1 MAKRRLGSGIDDMF
15 SANLVADEA
24 PKNAKTT
31 LKISHIE
38 PKQGQPRKTFEN
50 EPLSQLADSIAAFG
64 VLQPILVREI
74 ASDRYQIVAGE
85 RRWRASR
92 LAGLD
97 EIPAII
103 IDGDEKDAAQ
113 IAIIENVQREDLNPL
128 EEAEAYR
135 SLAEEYNMTQ
145 EELSARIGK
154 SRSAIANSMRLL
166 DLPDEVLAMVASK
179 DITAGHARTLLGL
192 RADED
197 IITLARQTVAKGWSV
212 RALEDEVRK
221 FLRRKKAEENG
232 ENEQENDSEVV
243 VDYAKELER
252 RMQNHLGRRVKISL
266 TGKQKTVTLYFED
279 NEDLDNLLR
288 DVCGERF
295 NEEA

>member
-1 MAKRRLGSGIDDMF
+1 MAKRGLGAGLDNLF
-15 SANLVADEA
+15 SDNMLAEESA
-24 PKNAKTT
+24 KNAKTQI
-31 LKISHIE
+31 KISLIE
-38 PKQGQPRKTFEN
+38 PKVGQPRKTFEN

-74 ASDRYQIVAGE
+74 AADRYQIVAGE

-103 IDGDEKDAAQ
+103 IDGDEKEAAQ
-113 IAIIENVQREDLNPL
+113 IALIENVQREDLNPL

-145 EELSARIGK
+145 EELSTRIGK
-154 SRSAIANSMRLL
+154 SRPAIANAMRLL

-179 DITAGHARTLLGL
+179 DLSAGHARTLLSL
-192 RADED
+192 RDDED
-197 IITLARQTVAKGWSV
+197 MIALAKLTIAKGLSV
-212 RALEDEVRK
+212 RALEEEVKK
-221 FLRRKKAEENG
+221 FIKRKKAEENAQD
-232 ENEQENDSEVV
+232 EEESDEIVI
-243 VDYAKELER
+243 DYVAELER
-252 RMQNHLGRRVKISL
+252 RMQMHLGRRVKIQNK
-266 TGKQKTVTLYFED
+266 GKKKTVTLFFED

-288 DVCGERF
+288 DICGDRF
-295 NEEA
+295 AEEA